1 MGRRLIDLVEGRDVS
16 GIAYI
21 NQKLFYYYSCVLNY
35 EIEFELESRLAA
47 ALHNHDFI
55 PLAKVFV

>member
-1 MGRRLIDLVEGRDVS
+1 MVQGLLSANKNKFAVS
-16 GIAYI
+16 RA
-21 NQKLFYYYSCVLNY
+21 LNN
-35 EIEFELESRLAA
+35 EIEFELESRLAT